1 MQSDLNQIPVL
12 VTSEEVDNSSA
23 SRLES
28 ADSVSLQ
35 DVWTQSGRFSLVTTG
50 GNGNLQIETFVLKIR
65 QIYLVVQDS
74 CCEISESV
82 EEEFNIGLGKPK
94 SASPTGWL
102 VGDPDNFTSNFNH
115 VSLLIATHWRT
126 R

>member
-35 DVWTQSGRFSLVTTG
+35 DVWTQPGRFSLVTTG
-50 GNGNLQIETFVLKIR
+50 GNGNLQIEI
-65 QIYLVVQDS
+65 LV
-74 CCEISESV
+74 
-82 EEEFNIGLGKPK
+82 
-94 SASPTGWL
+94 
-102 VGDPDNFTSNFNH
+102 
-115 VSLLIATHWRT
+115 
-126 R
+126 